1 MAVDSRLITAHG
13 ATEHSAEPALLPTS
27 STFFSS
33 NKSADS
39 SSSPSTSSYSSNGS
53 TAKAYQEV
61 PIYRTTDA
69 APLPEAPSPSFSP
82 FRTAPYSDRFI
93 PSRSSSLAFS
103 FPLLDRPG
111 DPPQTSH
118 GFGAGP
124 EGREDSAAAYSLLLK
139 SQLLGGQLSAPPALG
154 STANQSLV
162 TPVASRSPL
171 VHVPSPRIA
180 RLPLWPSPRPPR
192 GQPPCPPARFSAP
205 RRLSPPP
212 PHSVTALSRLPP
224 PQVLNAADDC
234 YPNVVEP
241 PPAPDNTP
249 CPSTRPLFYQVLDAA
264 ALQGDFYL
272 NLVDWSSANALTALL
287 VTSSS
292 SPFLLPHHQVL
303 DAPALQDDFYLNLVD
318 WSSTNVLAVGLGSCV
333 YLWSAAS
340 SKVITCCQQS
350 SKVLSSSASKVVNVL
365 AVGLG
370 SCVYLWSAASSK
382 VVKFRYLKPA
392 LRRRRDRRQLDGSE
406 ALPSQSHPAR
416 PFPSTRPLP
425 CARVPFCAPLCLRP
439 PRAGDNSGGVGPI
452 DAVTKLVDVGPSD
465 AVCSVS
471 WTQRG
476 TLLAVGTN
484 NGHVQVCG
492 GHVKG
497 SGEHVTG
504 CGGHVHVDLG
514 ALGRVGVWDVVK
526 GRRVRSMGGHRVRVG
541 AMAWAANV
549 LATGSRDRSVLQRD
563 VRSPVDFVARLT
575 AHRSEVCGLKWS
587 PDDRELASGGND
599 NQVCICGGFRGSIG
613 CSVVQRDEV
622 TPDLECANVTA
633 AGGAI
638 HAAPGDSQGHRLVAA
653 PARFVYHPSTRP
665 SLVFFCLP
673 SLLPAPF
680 SLLQLLI
687 WSVLTSQQPVVRF
700 TQHQAAVKAI
710 AWSPHQHGLLAS
722 GGGTADRCIR
732 FWNTATA
739 TPLRTATAPPWSY
752 VDTGSQGPVGNLTGS
767 ISLPFTWL
775 CVSLSS
781 CLPSILALPS
791 THSHSFPPIST
802 SLHPLL
808 ATLTGH
814 TMRVLFLAVS
824 PDGQVRLLAVW

>member
-1 MAVDSRLITAHG
+1 MAVDSRLITSHG
-13 ATEHSAEPALLPTS
+13 ATEHSAEPALLPTT

-39 SSSPSTSSYSSNGS
+39 SSSPSSSYSSHGS

-61 PIYRTTDA
+61 PIYRATDA

-139 SQLLGGQLSAPPALG
+139 SQLLGGQLSASPALG
-154 STANQSLV
+154 SSSAQESDCVLG
-162 TPVASRSPL
+162 
-171 VHVPSPRIA
+171 
-180 RLPLWPSPRPPR
+180 RPCR
-192 GQPPCPPARFSAP
+192 
-205 RRLSPPP
+205 
-212 PHSVTALSRLPP
+212 V
-224 PQVLNAADDC
+224 
-234 YPNVVEP
+234 
-241 PPAPDNTP
+241 
-249 CPSTRPLFYQVLDAA
+249 PLF
-264 ALQGDFYL
+264 
-272 NLVDWSSANALTALL
+272 SSATSPYS
-287 VTSSS
+287 SSS
-292 SPFLLPHHQVL
+292 SPLAPKNLFRYINGASSAGGAADHGGGSGLDSPLSLSPIGLDAALCGLPFSPKKAPRKIARSPFKVL

-340 SKVITCCQQS
+340 SKV
-350 SKVLSSSASKVVNVL
+350 
-365 AVGLG
+365 
-370 SCVYLWSAASSK
+370 
-382 VVKFRYLKPA
+382 
-392 LRRRRDRRQLDGSE
+392 
-406 ALPSQSHPAR
+406 
-416 PFPSTRPLP
+416 
-425 CARVPFCAPLCLRP
+425 
-439 PRAGDNSGGVGPI
+439 
-452 DAVTKLVDVGPSD
+452 TKLVDVGPSD

-484 NGHVQVCG
+484 NGHVQ
-492 GHVKG
+492 
-497 SGEHVTG
+497 
-504 CGGHVHVDLG
+504 
-514 ALGRVGVWDVVK
+514 VWDVVK

-563 VRSPVDFVARLT
+563 VRAPVDYVARLT

-599 NQVCICGGFRGSIG
+599 N
-613 CSVVQRDEV
+613 
-622 TPDLECANVTA
+622 
-633 AGGAI
+633 
-638 HAAPGDSQGHRLVAA
+638 
-653 PARFVYHPSTRP
+653 
-665 SLVFFCLP
+665 
-673 SLLPAPF
+673 
-680 SLLQLLI
+680 QLLI

-739 TPLRTATAPPWSY
+739 TPLSW
-752 VDTGSQGPVGNLTGS
+752 VDTGSQVCNLLWS
-767 ISLPFTWL
+767 RNANE
-775 CVSLSS
+775 
-781 CLPSILALPS
+781 LAS
-791 THSHSFPPIST
+791 THGYSQNQVVVWKYPSMAK
-802 SLHPLL
+802 L

-824 PDGQVRLLAVW
+824 PDGQTIVTGAGDETLRFWNVFPGTKSQQLPVQGDESWHLNASDMHRQPHSRASLPDSTISPHLSLHLSAPPSIPH